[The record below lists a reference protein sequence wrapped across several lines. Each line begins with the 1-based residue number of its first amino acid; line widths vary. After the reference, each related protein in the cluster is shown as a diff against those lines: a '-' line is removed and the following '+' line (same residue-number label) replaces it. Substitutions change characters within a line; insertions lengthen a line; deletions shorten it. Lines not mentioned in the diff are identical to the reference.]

1 MPFSPSSALRPC
13 PVCAL
18 FLLATIRSPP
28 PAPLGF
34 SPSLLP
40 SRPVSSL
47 SPPGPQLLSRPL
59 FFCESLAKTG
69 ARCSLS
75 EREQGVVG
83 RRGDTS
89 LAIRSKPLISQAT
102 PWRAGEGE
110 GPFLSEQPRPP
121 DSNLCPS
128 AFNIF
133 LEGFISSLLLSGPRK
148 APVTASPTLSAH
160 PLLSLSSSFFF
171 FFFLSLKSA
180 GDG

>member
-1 MPFSPSSALRPC
+1 MSCAFLSFLRPPPLPSVCPFPSRHHPLPTPCSSRLFTITPSLQARVFSFSPRTSAPL
-13 PVCAL
+13 
-18 FLLATIRSPP
+18 
-28 PAPLGF
+28 PAP
-34 SPSLLP
+34 
-40 SRPVSSL
+40 
-47 SPPGPQLLSRPL
+47 

-128 AFNIF
+128 AFDIF

-171 FFFLSLKSA
+171 CFFFL
-180 GDG
+180 